1 MTAQPKLKNLTIRN
15 VPEELYK
22 ALRREKYRRGKSL
35 NQAVIDLL
43 SERLAVGTTR
53 SNGLARL
60 AGRWTEDEFRRFEEA
75 TAVFENTDEELW
87 S

>member
-15 VPEELYK
+15 VPEELHK

-43 SERLAVGTTR
+43 SERLSVGTTR

-60 AGRWTEDEFRRFEEA
+60 AGRWTEDEFRWFEEA
-75 TAVFENTDEELW
+75 TSVFENTDEELW
-87 S
+87 R

>member
-1 MTAQPKLKNLTIRN
+1 MTARPTLKNLTIRN
-15 VPEELYK
+15 VPEELHK
-22 ALRREKYRRGKSL
+22 ALRREKNRRGKSL

-75 TAVFENTDEELW
+75 TALFENTDKELW
-87 S
+87 R